1 MKDGHP
7 QEPGRRLN
15 RLRGRG
21 ESRRRRCGVG
31 RYCTRASI
39 GRGDDDGGDNIRY
52 HARLC
57 RDAGWIRSVDS
68 EELGREGPV
77 VITELTWAGHDE
89 LERLRPKPSRYEDP
103 DATLGHV

>member
-1 MKDGHP
+1 MKRDMKVILYILEYVEQHGP
-7 QEPGRRLN
+7 NVPVAQM
-15 RLRGRG
+15 
-21 ESRRRRCGVG
+21 
-31 RYCTRASI
+31 SI
-39 GRGDDDGGDNIRY
+39 GRGDDGGDNIRY

-57 RDAGWIRSVDS
+57 RDVGWIRSVDS

-77 VITELTWAGHDE
+77 VITKLTWAGHDE